1 MRENKGIAIVI
12 GVVVALVLI
21 VGIAFAVHQTTG
33 NDSGPAAAEGHD
45 SDHHHEDPL
54 APEHAEPQTVATN
67 AMSMIFSWQPARDRS
82 GWDALHRASQANL
95 LTGILAKAAA
105 KEPNP
110 LPTPVAD
117 WAAWSRS
124 GDTLTAATTAETPVS
139 IKGATATVD
148 VRIRQVVL
156 HPDGGSTPY
165 KTSAATVTLKKD
177 ASGTWRAA
185 NYRIGETG

>member
-21 VGIAFAVHQTTG
+21 VGVVFAVRQSVG
-33 NDSGPAAAEGHD
+33 NDAGPAAAEGHD
-45 SDHHHEDPL
+45 SNHHHEDPL
-54 APEHAEPQTVATN
+54 SPEHADPQTVATN

-82 GWDALHRASQANL
+82 GWEALNRAGQADL
-95 LTGILAKAAA
+95 LTGVLAEAATT
-105 KEPNP
+105 EPIP
-110 LPTPVAD
+110 LPRPAAE

-124 GDTLTAATTAETPVS
+124 GDTLTAAATAESAPS
-139 IKGATATVD
+139 INGTTATVD

-165 KTSAATVTLKKD
+165 KTSAAEVTLEKD

-185 NYRIGETG
+185 NYRIEETG